1 MIDRS
6 LMKHFYFT
14 LLFFFGVLYTS
25 WAQLNDYKYVIVPKK
40 FTVFKDENHLR
51 TSTLLKHLFEKA
63 DFNVLYDDELPE
75 DLYKDPCIAA
85 TTDLIKQSSMFQTKI
100 TIIMKDCEGNV
111 VFSSTEGAS
120 RSKDYQEA
128 YHEAIKESFVP
139 FEVMGYQYK
148 PVKKEE
154 STVTVSFE
162 DDIKQV
168 GNNKEAKMASDAVV
182 IQVATPDEQL
192 YKSNEPEPS
201 DYKKAESSQQTVKE
215 EVEEDSKEIY
225 MAKALSNG
233 FELISKDAQVWLTLY
248 ETSSP
253 DVFLAKNDEQNG
265 MVYKKESK
273 WYFEFYDNSDLIV
286 REIDIKFQ

>member
-1 MIDRS
+1 
-6 LMKHFYFT
+6 MKHFYFT

-75 DLYKDPCIAA
+75 DLYKDPCIAV

-148 PVKKEE
+148 PVEKEE
-154 STVTVSFE
+154 STITVSFE

-168 GNNKEAKMASDAVV
+168 GNNKEEKMASDAVV

-201 DYKKAESSQQTVKE
+201 DYKKAESSQQTAME
-215 EVEEDSKEIY
+215 EVEEDSKEVY

-253 DVFLAKNDEQNG
+253 DVYLAKNDEQNG

-273 WYFEFYDNSDLIV
+273 WYFEFYNNSDLIV
-286 REIDIKFQ
+286 KEIDIKFQ

>member
-1 MIDRS
+1 MIVKS

-128 YHEAIKESFVP
+128 YHESIKESFVP

-154 STVTVSFE
+154 STITVSFE
-162 DDIKQV
+162 DDIKQAS
-168 GNNKEAKMASDAVV
+168 NSKETKMASDAVV

-201 DYKKAESSQQTVKE
+201 EYKKAESSQQTVKE